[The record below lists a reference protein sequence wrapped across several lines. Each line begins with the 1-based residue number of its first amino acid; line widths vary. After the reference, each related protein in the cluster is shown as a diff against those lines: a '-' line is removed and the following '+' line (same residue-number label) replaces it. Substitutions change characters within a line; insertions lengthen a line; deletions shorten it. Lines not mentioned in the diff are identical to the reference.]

1 AAMHAL
7 SAALASRKPTS
18 QRSQG
23 ESRVREILARNA
35 AKMTELEK
43 LRERVWKVL
52 RSALPADTIVM
63 GDATQIVYT
72 GSFAMP
78 METERC
84 WFYYGSYCALGFAL
98 PLDIGA

>member
-1 AAMHAL
+1 MYPAAVPRPSAARAALLAL
-7 SAALASRKPTS
+7 SSALASRKPTA

-35 AKMTELEK
+35 AKLTQVEK
-43 LRERVWKVL
+43 LHARAWKIL
-52 RSALPADTIVM
+52 RSALPADAIVM

-78 METERC
+78 MENAGR
-84 WFYYGSYCALGFAL
+84 WS
-98 PLDIGA
+98 